1 MSRLLCLL
9 TLAGLPASLW
19 AGSTPV
25 EHRDCDLIPGDS
37 GKIVVISLIP
47 GAAGDPW
54 MIDDPDI
61 IIDEDGPSEDDQGL
75 IYILGPRGW
84 QPVVVEGEP
93 KAKIR

>member
-9 TLAGLPASLW
+9 SLAGLPMTLW

-47 GAAGDPW
+47 GACGDPW

-61 IIDEDGPSEDDQGL
+61 IIEEDGPSEDDQGL
-75 IYILGPRGW
+75 IYIESPLGMRPLLV
-84 QPVVVEGEP
+84 PV
-93 KAKIR
+93 AKPDVNR